1 MSLYGILKENQ
12 YELLHFLSFQLVN
25 QLSINFNF
33 KSSLLKVGA
42 FFSKPNYIH
51 ICFHNQVVNLKNQV
65 LMAIIKLYVL
75 LKDIET

>member
-1 MSLYGILKENQ
+1 MSLYGTLKENR
-12 YELLHFLSFQLVN
+12 YKLLNYFLSFQLVN

-42 FFSKPNYIH
+42 FFLKLNYIH

-65 LMAIIKLYVL
+65 LMAILKLYLL
-75 LKDIET
+75 LKRH